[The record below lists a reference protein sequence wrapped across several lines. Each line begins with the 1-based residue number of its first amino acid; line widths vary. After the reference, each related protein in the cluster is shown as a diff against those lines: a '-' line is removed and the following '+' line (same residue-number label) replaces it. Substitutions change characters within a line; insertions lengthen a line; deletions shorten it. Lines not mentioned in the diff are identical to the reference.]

1 MERRVLRAQTRCPK
15 SSSSQARFDP
25 TYGVDAVAGHTVTLA
40 HQLRRALSG
49 LFTPPQTAIAF
60 SRADRTFGWVNAAL
74 MLLVVACALYPFLY
88 VLAVSVSSGAA
99 VTAGRVV
106 LWPVDVTLAAYGQVL
121 SDGKFWLAYANTFFY
136 AIAGTAM
143 SLALIVPG
151 AYALS
156 KPRLKGR
163 RVFNFLV
170 AFTLWFHAGLIP
182 FFLNVRD
189 LGLLDSRFG
198 IVIAFAC
205 SAFNVI
211 LLRNAFEQVAA
222 PYEEAARLDGADDFQ
237 LLRYVYIPLAQP
249 TIVTVA
255 LLCLVARWN
264 GYFWAMVL
272 LFDERKVPLQVYL
285 KKIIVD
291 LRADDAM
298 AARLANAPYSF
309 ETITAAVIV
318 ASLVPILLL
327 YPRLLRTATKGM
339 TMGGVKE

>member
-1 MERRVLRAQTRCPK
+1 M
-15 SSSSQARFDP
+15 SSARGITPWP
-25 TYGVDAVAGHTVTLA
+25 TAADAPLGAGV
-40 HQLRRALSG
+40 
-49 LFTPPQTAIAF
+49 AF
-60 SRADRTFGWVNAAL
+60 SRQDRIFGRINGAL
-74 MLLVVACALYPFLY
+74 MALVVVCALYPFLY
-88 VLAVSVSSGAA
+88 VLAVSLSSGAA

-106 LWPVDVTLAAYGQVL
+106 LWPVDLTLAAYGQVL
-121 SDGKFWLAYANTFFY
+121 SDGKFWRAYGNTFFY
-136 AIAGTAM
+136 AIGGTLT
-143 SLALIVPG
+143 SLAIIVPG

-163 RVFNFLV
+163 RGFNFLI

-182 FFLNVRD
+182 FFLNIRD

-205 SAFNVI
+205 NAFNVI

-222 PYEEAARLDGADDFQ
+222 PYEEAARLDGADEFQ
-237 LLRYVYIPLAQP
+237 LLRYVYIPLTLP
-249 TIVTVA
+249 TITTVA

-272 LFDERKVPLQVYL
+272 LFDEDKVPLQVYL

-309 ETITAAVIV
+309 ETMTAAVIV
-318 ASLVPILLL
+318 ASLIPVLLL
-327 YPRLLRTATKGM
+327 YPQLLRTATKGM
-339 TMGGVKE
+339 TLGGVKE

>member
-1 MERRVLRAQTRCPK
+1 MT
-15 SSSSQARFDP
+15 
-25 TYGVDAVAGHTVTLA
+25 
-40 HQLRRALSG
+40 
-49 LFTPPQTAIAF
+49 TADNTISF
-60 SRADRTFGWVNAAL
+60 SRQDRIFGHINTAL
-74 MLLVVACALYPFLY
+74 VLLICATALYPFLY
-88 VLAVSVSSGAA
+88 ILSVSISSGAA

-106 LWPVDVTLAAYGQVL
+106 LWPQDLTLAAYAQVL
-121 SDGKFWLAYANTFFY
+121 GDGKFWLAYANTIFY
-136 AIAGTAM
+136 AVVGTIA

-163 RVFNFLV
+163 RTFNFLV

-182 FFLNVRD
+182 FFLNIRD

-205 SAFNVI
+205 TAFNVI
-211 LLRNAFEQVAA
+211 LLRNAFEQVPAS
-222 PYEEAARLDGADDFQ
+222 YEEAARLDGATEFQ
-237 LLRYVYIPLAQP
+237 LLRHVFVPLVLP
-249 TIVTVA
+249 TITTVA
-255 LLCLVARWN
+255 LLCLVVRWN

-291 LRADDAM
+291 LRTDDAM

-309 ETITAAVIV
+309 ETMTASVIV

-327 YPRLLRTATKGM
+327 YPWLLKTVTKGM
-339 TMGGVKE
+339 TIGGVKE